1 MSLFVFLVIAIIL
14 CSLILLVQGGDN
26 NTIKLLAV
34 LSIAAE
40 VLLLL
45 TAKGLELPLPVSPG
59 RVVPCITGLVGLY
72 GIFKMGERSISLLVF
87 FASLLQFFLESG
99 IIDSIR

>member
-1 MSLFVFLVIAIIL
+1 MSLFVFLVITIIL

-45 TAKGLELPLPVSPG
+45 VAKGMDISLPLNIG
-59 RVVPCITGLVGLY
+59 RIVPCITGLVGLY
-72 GIFKMGERSISLLVF
+72 GIFKINERSIPLLVF
-87 FASLLQFFLESG
+87 FTSLLQFFVEAS
-99 IIDSIR
+99 IIESIR

>member
-1 MSLFVFLVIAIIL
+1 MSLFVFLVITIIL

-34 LSIAAE
+34 LSIVAE

-45 TAKGLELPLPVSPG
+45 VAKGLEMPLPLSVS

-72 GIFKMGERSISLLVF
+72 GIFKSNERSIPLLVF
-87 FASLLQFFLESG
+87 FASLLQFFVEAN
-99 IIDSIR
+99 IIDSVR